1 MMHVENPPSDQHI
14 AVIGL
19 GYVGLPLAIALAEVG
34 RTVTGLDVDQKK
46 VASLNRGSSHIPD
59 VPAEAV
65 RRVVE
70 AGRFAATTDAEALR
84 APDAIFI
91 CVPSPFDANRAP
103 DLSYIRSAAQSVQP
117 RLRQGHLIVLESTT
131 YPGTTE
137 EILQPML
144 ESTGL
149 RAGVDFDLAFVPE
162 RIDPGQVESRGWTI
176 KNTPKVVGALTPQ
189 GARRAAALLETMGAP
204 VHVVSSPRAAEL
216 SKLLENTFRSVNIAL
231 VNELALLCERMNI
244 DVWEVIGA
252 AATKPYGFM
261 PFRPGPG
268 VGGHCI
274 PVDPLYLS
282 WKAREFDFH
291 TNFIDLAAQVNDDM
305 PYHVVDLIV
314 RGLSKQG
321 RALDGANVLVL
332 GVAFKRDI
340 DDARN
345 SPAERVMELLM
356 ARSATVCYHDPHV
369 PEFHVGGNVFH
380 RERERLE
387 SLPLSDDAV
396 SSADCVVVVTGH
408 SAVDYRRVAGRARLL
423 VDTCNAV
430 PRDVPTHV
438 VRLGAP

>member
-1 MMHVENPPSDQHI
+1 MSEQDQHL

-19 GYVGLPLAIALAEVG
+19 GYVGLPLAVALAEVG
-34 RTVTGLDVDQKK
+34 RTVTGLDIDQKK

-117 RLRQGHLIVLESTT
+117 RLKKGHLIVLESTT

-162 RIDPGQVESRGWTI
+162 RIDPGQVESKGWTI

-231 VNELALLCERMNI
+231 VNELALLCERMGI

-314 RGLSKQG
+314 RGLSRQG
-321 RALDGANVLVL
+321 RALDGASVLVL

-356 ARSATVCYHDPHV
+356 ARGAAVCYHDPHV

-380 RERERLE
+380 RKRERLA
-387 SLPLSDDAV
+387 SIPLTDDAV
-396 SSADCVVVVTGH
+396 SSADCIVVVTGH

-430 PRDVPTHV
+430 PRDVSARV
-438 VRLGAP
+438 VRLGMP